1 MLEKHLRHYLQ
12 SLFIDPVAK
21 KLLKWPFVS
30 PSHLTIVGCLIGVL
44 SAIAVGFGWS
54 WTGVCLLFLSG
65 YFDTLDG
72 TLARLHNRTSP
83 FGSALD
89 IVTDRIVEF
98 SIIIGLYKIYPDI
111 DALFSLL
118 MLGSIL
124 VCITSF
130 LVVGIFS
137 ENKGK
142 KSFHYSPGL
151 IERGEAFLFFGFMI
165 CSPSLFPTLA
175 LIFSFLVFLTAVLR
189 LYQFYQ
195 LQAYLEQDKTQ

>member
-1 MLEKHLRHYLQ
+1 MLEQYLRRYLQ
-12 SLFIDPVAK
+12 YLFIDPVAK
-21 KLLKWPFVS
+21 KLIKWPFIS
-30 PSHLTIVGCLIGVL
+30 PSHLTIIGCLIGVL
-44 SAIAVGFGWS
+44 SAIAVGYGWS

-65 YFDTLDG
+65 YVDTLDG

-89 IVTDRIVEF
+89 IISDRIVEF
-98 SIIIGLYKIYPDI
+98 SIVIGLYKVHSDI

-137 ENKGK
+137 ENTGE

-165 CSPSLFPTLA
+165 CFPNFFPALA
-175 LIFSFLVFLTAVLR
+175 AIFSFLVFLTAALR

-195 LQAYLEQDKTQ
+195 LQAYLEQDKTR